1 MMDNNLNIIIFI
13 LMICTGFIFY
23 FLYMKNIDNFDISTQ
38 PETTSTQPETTS
50 TQGETTSTQPE
61 TTSTQGETTT
71 TQPET
76 TTTQPETTSTQGETT
91 STQPET
97 TTTQGESIPTFTQL
111 DIDKLCNS
119 KDSTPIYKSIM
130 SRYFGVGFNIE
141 YVENKDAYLI
151 NHIPTTSTGTLGG
164 NYAVSND
171 NMLTIRLKNSIDYTQ
186 LWKIIEKTDTK
197 SKYYI
202 VQPFEKDTFAL
213 QYENGNLALRPYNSN
228 NNFENQKWI
237 LNNTNITR
245 GIPVLNYSPGSLFTS
260 EFDPYSTPNTY
271 SNNITEQNSQ
281 QINDVISNIKTGV
294 QQYLGQLD
302 NKYQAEQVSSSSL
315 GQQETPLNINL
326 NLSSKKKDSFT
337 NVNNNDLSNE
347 MIDIM
352 DRYGSSKTQ
361 GSKYTELY
369 KKTDLENELNKYQG
383 CKLLNINDYTSNRVG
398 SCNCKI

>member
-1 MMDNNLNIIIFI
+1 MPMD
-13 LMICTGFIFY
+13 
-23 FLYMKNIDNFDISTQ
+23 
-38 PETTSTQPETTS
+38 
-50 TQGETTSTQPE
+50 
-61 TTSTQGETTT
+61 TTT
-71 TQPET
+71 TMPMDT
-76 TTTQPETTSTQGETT
+76 TTESSQTT
-91 STQPET
+91 
-97 TTTQGESIPTFTQL
+97 PTFTQL
-111 DIDKLCNS
+111 DIVKLCNS
-119 KDSTPIYKSIM
+119 QATTKTYKSIM

-141 YVENKDAYLI
+141 YVENKDAYLV
-151 NHIPTTSTGTLGG
+151 NHIPITSIGTLGG

-186 LWKIIEKTDTK
+186 LWKIIEKTDNI

-202 VQPFEKDTFAL
+202 VQPFEKDNFAL

-245 GIPVLNYSPGSLFTS
+245 GIPVLNYSPGSLFTA

-294 QQYLGQLD
+294 QQYLSQLD
-302 NKYQAEQVSSSSL
+302 NKYQTEQVSSSSL

-326 NLSSKKKDSFT
+326 NLTSKNKDSFT
-337 NVNNNDLSNE
+337 NINDDNLSNE
-347 MIDIM
+347 MTDIM
-352 DRYGSSKTQ
+352 DRYGASKTQ

-369 KKTDLENELNKYQG
+369 KKTDLENELNKYQD
-383 CKLLNINDYTSNRVG
+383 CKLLNINDYTNNRVG
-398 SCNCKI
+398 SCNCKL

>member
-1 MMDNNLNIIIFI
+1 MIDNNLNIIIFI

-23 FLYMKNIDNFDISTQ
+23 FLYMKNIDNFD
-38 PETTSTQPETTS
+38 
-50 TQGETTSTQPE
+50 
-61 TTSTQGETTT
+61 
-71 TQPET
+71 
-76 TTTQPETTSTQGETT
+76 T

-97 TTTQGESIPTFTQL
+97 TTTQGETTTTQGETTTTQGETTTTQGETTTTQGETTTTQGETTPTFTQL

-119 KDSTPIYKSIM
+119 KVTTSYKSIM

-141 YVENKDAYLI
+141 YIENKDAYLI
-151 NHIPTTSTGTLGG
+151 NHIPTTSSGTLGG
-164 NYAVSND
+164 NYALSND
-171 NMLTIRLKNSIDYTQ
+171 NMLTIRLKNSLDYTQ

-202 VQPFEKDTFAL
+202 VQPYEKDNFAL
-213 QYENGNLALRPYNSN
+213 QYESGNLALRPYNSN
-228 NNFENQKWI
+228 NNFENQKWM
-237 LNNTNITR
+237 LNNTKITR
-245 GIPVLNYSPGSLFTS
+245 GVPVLNYSPGSLFTS

-294 QQYLGQLD
+294 QQYLGQID
-302 NKYQAEQVSSSSL
+302 NKYQTEKVSSSSL
-315 GQQETPLNINL
+315 LGQKDKPLNINL
-326 NLSSKKKDSFT
+326 NLNSKKKDSFT
-337 NVNNNDLSNE
+337 NVNNNNLSNE

-352 DRYGSSKTQ
+352 DRYGPSKTQ

-383 CKLLNINDYTSNRVG
+383 CKLININDYTSNRVG
-398 SCNCKI
+398 SCNCKL